1 MFDVG
6 LPARMSLEPDRLRR
20 LRLAAQQ
27 LTPSSAAVD
36 PRAAARA
43 VVGVQ
48 AQDLHAARLA
58 LRSRVPGLRM
68 SALDDPGL
76 ARTWT
81 ARGTAHLVDIEDL
94 PWLQGV
100 FGQRNRVRMDEQL
113 AKRGGREIALAMV
126 DDMLA
131 VLSEHP
137 QKRAA
142 LLDELAARGHPRL
155 PSRAVNVFVPWAVA
169 HGLIMGFPDG
179 HLRPARQPPVVDD
192 EDEALTTLA
201 RRYLAGYG
209 PATEHDMAS
218 WSGLPL
224 TVVRRA
230 VSAVGEI
237 ERVGGL
243 LALPGVLDSD
253 PPAAPPV
260 QLLAAFDTVML
271 GYRHRT
277 PLVAA
282 EHDRHVLPGGGML
295 RPVVLVDGAGAGTW
309 RLDGSGQR
317 RVLRVHSFGARPPAT
332 ELRPRG
338 AGRGAVPR
346 PARRGGVGRLSA
358 SLRRCPAGRWSVGRP
373 RRR

>member
-1 MFDVG
+1 MG
-6 LPARMSLEPDRLRR
+6 LPARTGLEPDRLRR
-20 LRLAAQQ
+20 LRLAAQR
-27 LTPSSAAVD
+27 LTPSSAAAD

-58 LRSRVPGLRM
+58 LRSRVPGLEM

-81 ARGTAHLVDIEDL
+81 ARGTAHLVDAEDL
-94 PWLQGV
+94 PWLHVV
-100 FGQRNRVRMDEQL
+100 FGHRNRMRLDEQL
-113 AKRGGREIALAMV
+113 DRRGGREIALAMV

-131 VLSEHP
+131 VLHEHP
-137 QKRAA
+137 QDRAA
-142 LLDELAARGHPRL
+142 LLVELAKRGHPSL

-169 HGLIMGFPDG
+169 HGLILGLPDG
-179 HLRPARQPPVVDD
+179 RLRLARQPPGVD

-230 VSAVGEI
+230 VSAVGEV
-237 ERVGGL
+237 ERIGEL
-243 LALPGVLDSD
+243 LALPGGLDDD

-260 QLLAAFDTVML
+260 LLLAAFDTAML
-271 GYRHRT
+271 GYRHRA

-282 EHDRHVLPGGGML
+282 EHDRYVLPGGGML
-295 RPVVLVDGAGAGTW
+295 RPVVLVDGAGAGNW
-309 RLDGSGQR
+309 RLEGNGQR
-317 RVLRVHSFGARPPAT
+317 RVLRVHSFGAEPRAT
-332 ELRPRG
+332 ELRRE
-338 AGRGAVPR
+338 AQDV
-346 PARRGGVGRLSA
+346 ARFLD
-358 SLRRCPAGRWSVGRP
+358 LRVEVAQGE
-373 RRR
+373 